1 MSKPFPNISSF
12 SIILVFVFFSLVGI
26 ALVPFLRV
34 KLAPSEVLPQLNIS
48 YSLYGS
54 SPIVV
59 EKEVTSKLEAMLSR
73 LSGIQK
79 INSNSGNGWGD
90 ISIQLDKHVNPATAR
105 FEASTIIRQ
114 AWSQLPEG
122 LSYPSISLRSS
133 DENAPKVFLSYSVI
147 APATPVLIQQY
158 VENRIKNRM
167 AQIQGVYQVNV
178 SGANP
183 MEWLLEYDY
192 TQLSKYGVT
201 TTDIQSAI
209 NLHIKT
215 ESLGMAKIISPTQ
228 KENYIR
234 VALVADAQANTVS
247 ESTLGAIEIKKSH
260 NRIIR
265 LADIVKIRK
274 AESQPTS
281 YYRINGLNTIY
292 MTILADEAVNQLE
305 LGDKVK
311 QELAL
316 IKKELPTGYSIQT
329 AYDATEYIREE
340 LDKIYFRTGLT
351 LIILFLFVFLVY
363 RKLNYL
369 LLIIISLSIN
379 IAIAFIFYYFLEMEI
394 QLYSMAGI
402 TISLTLIIDNIIV
415 LSDQLIHRRNMK
427 AFLAILAATLTTIG
441 SLVIIFFL
449 EEKMRLNLKDF
460 ALAIMINLAISLLV
474 SLFLVPALIEKMHI
488 VKPIEKRRRFIQR
501 LRTKRFFDI
510 LLSKRLLVYITRFY
524 TAQCRFLY
532 RKRLFVYLFF
542 VLLFG
547 LPVFLLPDKIEKENS
562 FATFYNKTIGSDF
575 YKENI
580 KTNAEMALGGTWRLF
595 VQKVYNGSYFNNDRE
610 ETSLFVTASLPNGST
625 LPQMNFLMQRMEGYI
640 SQFKEVKQ
648 FETNI
653 FSPNR
658 ANISIRFSKKYQN
671 SGFPHQLK
679 SNLISKSLEL
689 GGGSW
694 SVYGV
699 GDGFSNDLKESAG
712 SSRATLYGYN
722 YDELYAYAEKFR
734 TQLLQ
739 YRRIK
744 EVMINSEYSWYKDD
758 YQEFGFK
765 LDNERIAKAGLE
777 PYQIYATLKTV
788 FEKNNATAYVF
799 NGTLNE
805 RISLSSAQATDFGL
819 WDLQHVPFDFG
830 KQSLKISDIATI
842 EKMQAPQSIAKEN
855 QQYKLC
861 VQYEYIG
868 AYEQGARVHE
878 QAIDAFTKSLPI
890 GYSIKN
896 ENDQYRGW
904 GKDSE
909 NQYWLLG
916 IVFVIIFFCSSI
928 LFNSLKQACYIVSI
942 IPLSFIGIFLS
953 FYWFELSFDSGG
965 FAAFILLSGITVNAN
980 IYIIDEYNNIRKA
993 TTLSSLQAYIKA
1005 WNAKIRPLF
1014 LTIISTTLGFVPF
1027 MVGYREAFWFPL
1039 AVGTIG
1045 GLIFSVLAIYIV
1057 LPVLLVEARHMKRAL
1072 K

>member
-1 MSKPFPNISSF
+1 MNKPFHNLSSF
-12 SIILVFVFFSLVGI
+12 SVILTFVFFSLVGL
-26 ALVPFLRV
+26 ALLPFLRV

-48 YSLYGS
+48 YNLYGS

-73 LSGIQK
+73 LTGVKK
-79 INSNSGNGWGD
+79 INSNSGNGWGN

-114 AWSQLPEG
+114 AWSQLPQG
-122 LSYPSISLRSS
+122 LSYPEISLRSS
-133 DENAPKVFLSYSVI
+133 NDNAPKVFLSYSVI

-158 VENRIKNRM
+158 VENRIKNRI
-167 AQIQGVYQVNV
+167 AQVEGVYQVNV

-183 MEWLLEYDY
+183 MEWLLEFDY
-192 TQLSKYGVT
+192 MQLSKIGVT
-201 TTDIQSAI
+201 TSDIQSAI
-209 NLHIKT
+209 NQYVKT
-215 ESLGMAKIISPTQ
+215 ESLGMAKVVSPSQ
-228 KENYIR
+228 HENFMR
-234 VALVADAQANTVS
+234 VALVADANTVTEIS
-247 ESTLGAIEIKKSH
+247 LGAIEIKKTN
-260 NRIIR
+260 NRVIR
-265 LADIVKIRK
+265 LSDIVKIRK
-274 AESQPTS
+274 AESQPTG

-292 MTILADEAVNQLE
+292 MTVVANEAINQLE
-305 LGDKVK
+305 LGDK
-311 QELAL
+311 
-316 IKKELPTGYSIQT
+316 IKELMTEIRTDLPSGYSIET

-340 LDKIYFRTGLT
+340 LNKIYFRTGLT
-351 LIILFLFVFLVY
+351 LLILFLFVFLVY

-369 LLIIISLSIN
+369 LIIIISLVIN
-379 IAIAFIFYYFLEMEI
+379 LAIAFIFYYFLEVEI
-394 QLYSMAGI
+394 QLYSLAGI

-460 ALAIMINLAISLLV
+460 AIAIMINLAVSLLV

-488 VKPIEKRRRFIQR
+488 VKPVEKKRRFIQR
-501 LRTKRFFDI
+501 LRSKPFFSI
-510 LLSKRLLVYITRFY
+510 LFSKRLLVYITRFY
-524 TAQCRFLY
+524 TAQCQFLY
-532 RKRLFVYLFF
+532 KKRVFVYLFF

-547 LPVFLLPDKIEKENS
+547 LPVFLLPDKIEKKTD
-562 FATFYNKTIGSDF
+562 FAKLYNKTIGSEF
-575 YKENI
+575 FKENI
-580 KTNAEMALGGTWRLF
+580 KSNAEIALGGTWRLF

-610 ETSLFVTASLPNGST
+610 ETTLFVNASLPNGST
-625 LPQMNFLMQRMEGYI
+625 LPQMNFLIQRMESYI

-653 FSPNR
+653 FSSNR

-722 YDELYAYAEKFR
+722 YDELYRYAEKFR
-734 TQLLQ
+734 NQLLE

-758 YQEFGFK
+758 YQEFGFV

-777 PYQIYATLKTV
+777 PYQIYAGLRNV
-788 FEKNNATAYVF
+788 FERNNTIGYVF
-799 NGTLNE
+799 NGSINE
-805 RISLSSAQATDFGL
+805 RIALNSTQSSEYEI
-819 WDLQHVPFDFG
+819 WDLQNVPF
-830 KQSLKISDIATI
+830 QCEQTILKLSDVATI
-842 EKMQAPQSIAKEN
+842 EKMQAPQKIAKEN

-868 AYEQGARVHE
+868 AYEQGSRVHE
-878 QAIDAFTKSLPI
+878 EAIEAFTKSLPI

-896 ENDQYRGW
+896 ENDNYGNW
-904 GKDSE
+904 GKDAE

-916 IVFVIIFFCSSI
+916 IVFVIIFFCASI
-928 LFNSLKQACYIVSI
+928 LFNSLKQAFYIVSI
-942 IPLSFIGIFLS
+942 IPLSFIGVFLT
-953 FYWFELSFDSGG
+953 FYWFELNFDSGG

-980 IYIIDEYNNIRKA
+980 IYIIDEYNNILKA
-993 TTLSSLQAYIKA
+993 TTLSPLQAYIKA
-1005 WNAKIRPLF
+1005 WNTKIRPLF
-1014 LTIISTTLGFVPF
+1014 LTVISTMLGFVPF
-1027 MVGYREAFWFPL
+1027 IVGYREAFWFPL
-1039 AVGTIG
+1039 AVGVIG
-1045 GLIFSVLAIYIV
+1045 GLVFSVLAIYIV
-1057 LPVLLVEARHMKRAL
+1057 LPLFLNK
-1072 K
+1072 KYF

>member
-1 MSKPFPNISSF
+1 MNKPFHNISSF
-12 SIILVFVFFSLVGI
+12 SVILTFVFFSLVGL
-26 ALVPFLRV
+26 ALLPMLRV
-34 KLAPSEVLPQLNIS
+34 KLSPSEVLPQLNIS
-48 YSLYGS
+48 YNLYGS

-73 LSGIQK
+73 LSGVKK
-79 INSNSGNGWGD
+79 INSNSGNGWGN

-114 AWSQLPEG
+114 AWSQLPQG
-122 LSYPSISLRSS
+122 LSYPEISLRSS
-133 DENAPKVFLSYSVI
+133 DDNAPKVFLSYSVI

-158 VENRIKNRM
+158 VENRIKNRI
-167 AQIQGVYQVNV
+167 AQVEGVYQVNV

-183 MEWLLEYDY
+183 MEWQLEFDY
-192 TQLSKYGVT
+192 LQLQKIGVT
-201 TTDIQSAI
+201 TSDIQSAI
-209 NLHIKT
+209 NQHIKT
-215 ESLGMAKIISPTQ
+215 ESLGMAKVVSPSGD
-228 KENYIR
+228 ENFMR
-234 VALVADAQANTVS
+234 VALVADANTVN
-247 ESTLGAIEIKKSH
+247 ESSLGAIEIKNTN
-260 NRIIR
+260 NRVIR
-265 LADIVKIRK
+265 LSDVVKIRK
-274 AESQPTS
+274 AESQPTG

-292 MTILADEAVNQLE
+292 MTVVASEAVNQLE
-305 LGDKVK
+305 LGNKIK
-311 QELAL
+311 ELMTDIRAN
-316 IKKELPTGYSIQT
+316 LPTGYSIET
-329 AYDATEYIREE
+329 AYDATEFIHEE
-340 LDKIYFRTGLT
+340 LNKIYFRTGLT
-351 LIILFLFVFLVY
+351 LLILFLFVFLVY

-369 LLIIISLSIN
+369 LLIIISLVIN
-379 IAIAFIFYYFLEMEI
+379 LAIAFIFYYFLEVEI
-394 QLYSMAGI
+394 QLYSLAGI

-460 ALAIMINLAISLLV
+460 AIAIIINLAVSLLV

-488 VKPIEKRRRFIQR
+488 VKPVEKKRRFIQR
-501 LRTKRFFDI
+501 LRSKPFFSI
-510 LLSKRLLVYITRFY
+510 LFSKRLLVYITRFY

-532 RKRLFVYLFF
+532 KKRVFVYLFF
-542 VLLFG
+542 ILLFG
-547 LPVFLLPDKIEKENS
+547 LPVFLLPDKIEKETD
-562 FATFYNKTIGSDF
+562 FAKLYNKTIGSDF
-575 YKENI
+575 YRENI
-580 KTNAEMALGGTWRLF
+580 KSNAEIALGGTWRLF

-610 ETSLFVTASLPNGST
+610 ETTLFVNASLPNGST
-625 LPQMNFLMQRMEGYI
+625 LPQMNFLIQRMESYI

-653 FSPNR
+653 FSSNR

-722 YDELYAYAEKFR
+722 YDELYRYAEKFR
-734 TQLLQ
+734 NQLLE

-758 YQEFGFK
+758 YQEFGFV

-777 PYQIYATLKTV
+777 PYQIYASLRNV
-788 FEKNNATAYVF
+788 FERNNTAGYVF
-799 NGTLNE
+799 NGTQNE
-805 RISLSSAQATDFGL
+805 RVALSSAQSTDFSI
-819 WDLQHVPFDFG
+819 WDLRHIPFNFDQ
-830 KQSLKISDIATI
+830 KILKLSEIATI
-842 EKMQAPQSIAKEN
+842 EKMQAPQKIAKEN

-868 AYEQGARVHE
+868 AYDQGSRVHKV
-878 QAIDAFTKSLPI
+878 AIEAFAKCLPI

-896 ENDQYRGW
+896 ENDNYGGW

-928 LFNSLKQACYIVSI
+928 LFNSLKQACFIVFI
-942 IPLSFIGIFLS
+942 IPLSFIGVFLT

-965 FAAFILLSGITVNAN
+965 FAAFIMLSGITVNAN
-980 IYIIDEYNNIRKA
+980 IYIIDEYNNILKA
-993 TTLSSLQAYIKA
+993 SSLSPLKAYIKA
-1005 WNAKIRPLF
+1005 WNTKIRPLF

-1027 MVGYREAFWFPL
+1027 IVGYREAFWFPL

-1045 GLIFSVLAIYIV
+1045 GLVFSVIAIYVIM
-1057 LPVLLVEARHMKRAL
+1057 PMLLIKY
-1072 K
+1072 KNP